1 MVRRAIRV
9 RGDDAASVTAL
20 TRRFEQIRDDLGVPR
35 AFPGPVVDAA
45 RAAAGASA
53 VRGPAGAWE
62 RADLR
67 DVLFVTVDPAGST
80 DLDQAMAL
88 SRRPGGGWHVDYAIA
103 DVPAF
108 LDPGGAVDAE
118 ARRRGQTLYAPD
130 RRTPLHPEVLS
141 EDAASL
147 LPDVDRPAFV
157 WRFDLADDGS
167 VTGLDLVRALV
178 RSRRRLDYGQV
189 QAAADT
195 SGSADDDLAA
205 LATLLREI
213 GTARLGLERARG
225 GASLPLPEQEVV
237 AADGSYRVTLRPAL
251 EAEDW
256 NAQLSLM
263 TGMAA
268 ADLMLSAGVGLL
280 RTMPAPDERAVGRYR
295 HQVRALGVPWS
306 DGQPYGEF
314 LRGLDRAVPA
324 HLAAAHEAAALFRGA
339 GYTPFD
345 GAEPTARVHAAVAAP
360 YAHVTAPLRRLVDRF
375 GLVACHAEASGMQV
389 PGWVRE
395 ALPALPVAMSA
406 SDQVA
411 GRLERRCVDV
421 VEAAVL
427 AGRVGE
433 VFDAV
438 AVDTGRD
445 GANGG
450 KVQLLDPAV
459 LVRSAGP
466 LTVGHA
472 VRVRVEVADVEAG
485 TVRVT
490 PVG

>member
-1 MVRRAIRV
+1 MVRRSIRV
-9 RGDDAASVTAL
+9 RGDDAASVAAL
-20 TRRFEQIRDDLGVPR
+20 TRRFGRIRDDLGVPG

-45 RAAAGASA
+45 AEAAAT
-53 VRGPAGAWE
+53 AGAGDG

-67 DVLFVTVDPAGST
+67 DVPFATVDPVGST

-88 SRRPGGGWHVDYAIA
+88 SRRDGGGWHVDYAIA

-108 LDPGGAVDAE
+108 LAPGGPVDAE

-157 WRFDLADDGS
+157 WRFDLAPDGA
-167 VTGLDLVRALV
+167 VEHLDLVRAVV
-178 RSRRRLDYGQV
+178 RSRARLDYGQV
-189 QAAADT
+189 QAAADAHPQAGA
-195 SGSADDDLAA
+195 SPDDEVAA
-205 LATLLREI
+205 LAVLLREI
-213 GTARLGLERARG
+213 GTVRQAQERARG
-225 GASLPLPEQEVV
+225 GASLPLPEQDVV
-237 AADGSYRVTLRPAL
+237 AQDGRYRVVLRPAL
-251 EAEDW
+251 PSEDW

-268 ADLMLSAGVGLL
+268 ADLMLRAGVGLL
-280 RTMPAPDERAVGRYR
+280 RTLPAPEPHAVERYR
-295 HQVRALGVPWS
+295 RQVKALGVPWAR
-306 DGQPYGEF
+306 DEPYGEF
-314 LRGLDRAVPA
+314 LRRLDRDVPA
-324 HLAAAHEAAALFRGA
+324 HLAAMHEAGALFRGA

-345 GAEPTARVHAAVAAP
+345 GAAPPVRTHAAVAAP

-375 GLVACHAEASGMQV
+375 GLLVSHAVVSGGEV

-395 ALPALPVAMSA
+395 ALPALPEAMAA
-406 SDQVA
+406 SDRLA
-411 GRLERRCVDV
+411 GELERRCVDV

-427 AGRVGE
+427 ADRVGQ

-438 AVDTGRD
+438 AVDVGKD
-445 GANGG
+445 GASG
-450 KVQLLDPAV
+450 KVQMLDPAV
-459 LVRSAGP
+459 LVRAQGP
-466 LTVGHA
+466 LTVGTALKVRLEA
-472 VRVRVEVADVEAG
+472 VDVEAG
-485 TVRVT
+485 SVRVV